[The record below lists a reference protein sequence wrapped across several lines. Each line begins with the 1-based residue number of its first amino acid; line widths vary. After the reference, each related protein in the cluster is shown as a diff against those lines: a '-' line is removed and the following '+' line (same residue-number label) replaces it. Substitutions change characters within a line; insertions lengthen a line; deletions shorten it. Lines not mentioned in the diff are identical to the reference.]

1 MLSEK
6 AAGTSLYDYM
16 VVSISPQVRASLAA
30 KYNQTVSEVAARL
43 TSFFH
48 ELGIHSYYYYINIII
63 HTTDCTGI
71 LRYLWYI
78 FILTF
83 V

>member
-30 KYNQTVSEVAARL
+30 KYNQTVREVAARL

-48 ELGIHSYYYYINIII
+48 ELGIHSYYYCYYYINIVID
-63 HTTDCTGI
+63 TTDCTGLLYI
-71 LRYLWYI
+71 YGIYLY
-78 FILTF
+78 
-83 V
+83 